1 MDAYFANQTPPP
13 AGQFCG
19 MDGPPLDPR
28 LVEVLMRLQWEEDDG
43 AETPKISA
51 DAKKLLAEYLRF
63 WVTEALERASMQ
75 AQIND
80 DEKVEPTHIENMLA
94 GLLLDF

>member
-1 MDAYFANQTPPP
+1 
-13 AGQFCG
+13 
-19 MDGPPLDPR
+19 
-28 LVEVLMRLQWEEDDG
+28 MRLQWEEDDG

-94 GLLLDF
+94 GGLLPMLAARLVVMSQRFIRRKEEDCSVSLVHCTLLL